1 LSEKKITV
9 EVAGA
14 KEELERMKKEM
25 EKITKEHAEEKTRLE
40 AEVAKGKEDAKEKE
54 KLAKTLKDLADKEF
68 AEKKQEL
75 LNRVEQDKENLG
87 EERYDDLVERINAE
101 EFGPP
106 QLDATMQMLDFLSDA
121 ITSVKE
127 KYKPVEDDQT
137 KQKAKTPSG
146 KATIKTKTVGE
157 DETIFTREYED
168 PKQFVEDLYSAWRNE
183 KDPNK
188 KAEYN
193 EAINNI
199 WRKIWRTEVDSIRTG
214 ARTFPDSKMVL
225 DKETEN
231 FLKEKEKMR
240 GY

>member
-106 QLDATMQMLDFLSDA
+106 QLDATMQMLDFLNDA

-127 KYKPVEDDQT
+127 KYKPPEDDKT
-137 KQKAKTPSG
+137 KQKAKISSG
-146 KATIKTKTVGE
+146 
-157 DETIFTREYED
+157 
-168 PKQFVEDLYSAWRNE
+168 SAWRNE